1 LLTKFNSRQAIQKY
15 IKANN
20 KLGNVSD
27 AAFKSHVNRAI
38 ASGVEK
44 SDFSQPKGT
53 FAPPCYAS

>member
-1 LLTKFNSRQAIQKY
+1 LLTKFYSRQAIQKY